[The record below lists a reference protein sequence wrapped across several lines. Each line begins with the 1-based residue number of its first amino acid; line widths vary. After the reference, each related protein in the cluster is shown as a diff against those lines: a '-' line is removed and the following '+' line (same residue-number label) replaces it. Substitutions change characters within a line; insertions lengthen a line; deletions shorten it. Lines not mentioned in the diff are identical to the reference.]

1 MLHENFRLGMIVNDL
16 NFATSCGSVVGSCHR
31 AELLVKVS
39 LKIRIEVTGTV
50 VVIVPLDLR
59 KGS

>member
-16 NFATSCGSVVGSCHR
+16 KFATSCGSVVGLCHR

-50 VVIVPLDLR
+50 VVIVPLA
-59 KGS
+59 